1 MNIIDIITIIG
12 IIIIISIII
21 IINLNITLDQ
31 KLSNIS
37 VSIPPIS
44 LPEQN
49 ITVKVQKSCNS
60 DNYDVYIDKNEQKNI
75 SITPNI
81 INNNNPDDKE
91 HFSIGG
97 MVNNVIHYG
106 NNRSHNIMA
115 NILPKKIIAIHPIAP
130 TKPTNVITT
139 KPVIA
144 SVQGPAVAAPVA
156 PVAPAV
162 APPLPPLAAAPPL
175 PPLAPAPLP
184 PLPPLAPAPLPPL
197 AVAPLP
203 PLAVAPLPPLA
214 PAPLPPL
221 AAAPLPPL
229 AAAPLPPLA
238 AAAPLPLPLAPVV
251 PLSVPAAASASVAPP
266 LVPAAAP
273 NIVSNS
279 IIAPIQQSPITISPN
294 IISNLLP
301 SNFNISS
308 LIPTAITQKKLI
320 PDINNNNK
328 TIMNNIEKNVKFPDS
343 DDVVAYGGY
352 TCYKQTKTDADLN
365 VFNTNSKSYNTNNIS
380 YNENKSIND
389 ARMLVL
395 GNMMKNKGQKQN
407 YNINA
412 VQEINKDN
420 SINDNDFDPNE
431 FYVKHQ
437 EYVNT
442 YLEDPKIRGSNV
454 NDYDDF
460 GLISSIGK
468 IPLTKNVVSA
478 RPQGYVFQSSSAYN
492 R

>member
-1 MNIIDIITIIG
+1 
-12 IIIIISIII
+12 
-21 IINLNITLDQ
+21 
-31 KLSNIS
+31 
-37 VSIPPIS
+37 
-44 LPEQN
+44 
-49 ITVKVQKSCNS
+49 
-60 DNYDVYIDKNEQKNI
+60 
-75 SITPNI
+75 
-81 INNNNPDDKE
+81 
-91 HFSIGG
+91 
-97 MVNNVIHYG
+97 
-106 NNRSHNIMA
+106 
-115 NILPKKIIAIHPIAP
+115 
-130 TKPTNVITT
+130 
-139 KPVIA
+139 
-144 SVQGPAVAAPVA
+144 
-156 PVAPAV
+156 
-162 APPLPPLAAAPPL
+162 
-175 PPLAPAPLP
+175 
-184 PLPPLAPAPLPPL
+184 
-197 AVAPLP
+197 
-203 PLAVAPLPPLA
+203 
-214 PAPLPPL
+214 
-221 AAAPLPPL
+221 
-229 AAAPLPPLA
+229 
-238 AAAPLPLPLAPVV
+238 
-251 PLSVPAAASASVAPP
+251 
-266 LVPAAAP
+266 
-273 NIVSNS
+273 
-279 IIAPIQQSPITISPN
+279 
-294 IISNLLP
+294 
-301 SNFNISS
+301 
-308 LIPTAITQKKLI
+308 
-320 PDINNNNK
+320 
-328 TIMNNIEKNVKFPDS
+328 MNNTEKNVKFPDS

-420 SINDNDFDPNE
+420 SINDDDFDPNE